1 MQWLDVV
8 FKFLAKI
15 FKSDAFKKKYKTKPE
30 KKFLKCLNS
39 SNWQVIDLRNELSY
53 QENHISGTI
62 NISKLFFR
70 NNYYKKIDRTKK
82 VLILNRDF
90 HSDLDIYKILKQ
102 KSFKVYILTKNYY
115 DLVNDPI
122 IDRLVNVIVY

>member
-62 NISKLFFR
+62 NISKLFLE
-70 NNYYKKIDRTKK
+70 ITITKK
-82 VLILNRDF
+82 LTA
-90 HSDLDIYKILKQ
+90 LKR
-102 KSFKVYILTKNYY
+102 S
-115 DLVNDPI
+115 
-122 IDRLVNVIVY
+122 